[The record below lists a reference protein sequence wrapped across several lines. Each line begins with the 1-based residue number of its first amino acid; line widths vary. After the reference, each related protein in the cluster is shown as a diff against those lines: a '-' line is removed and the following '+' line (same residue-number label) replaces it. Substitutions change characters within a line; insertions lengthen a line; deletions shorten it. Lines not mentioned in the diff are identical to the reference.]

1 VAKKKAKKKKCK
13 KKKAKKIDLKKL
25 VSRWAEIDKV
35 IDKNH
40 SRLGRHG
47 ARRIYMDD
55 EMSRR
60 ILLFHD
66 EHGEVAYDAST
77 PQKTLSAFLDHVTTL
92 FGGSKP
98 EWYSAK
104 ARVKEIEKQIQ
115 EDKDSLD
122 FDENTP
128 VPVALK
134 FTAQKKLDEHEAYQ
148 KMMKEEL
155 HNHKLLAEAI
165 RLKDGEKAFLACDRR
180 QDHEYERWEFEYFV
194 EVPKNHNHIARMHG
208 VEERKQIEL
217 FRKKYSKNR

>member
-1 VAKKKAKKKKCK
+1 MAKKKAKKKKCK

-77 PQKTLSAFLDHVTTL
+77 PQKTLSAFLDRAMEL
-92 FGGSKP
+92 YGPKGGN
-98 EWYSAK
+98 YSAK
-104 ARVKEIEKQIQ
+104 ERLKELE
-115 EDKDSLD
+115 EEGPEELD
-122 FDENTP
+122 FDSE
-128 VPVALK
+128 K
-134 FTAQKKLDEHEAYQ
+134 IDELPESLQDAARMRVEIHKSDRRDTDHEVEYH
-148 KMMKEEL
+148 EL
-155 HNHKLLAEAI
+155 LVKAI
-165 RLKDGEKAFLACDRR
+165 KGRDGEYAYMAFNMS
-180 QDHEYERWEFEYFV
+180 QDYSRHHQWDFEYACKI
-194 EVPKNHNHIARMHG
+194 PKKHEHVVRMLG
-208 VEERKQIEL
+208 EEEKKDL
-217 FRKKYSKNR
+217 KAFRKKYK